1 MDALNQHQVNTHSK
15 KENVRKAAADLLDE
29 GKAYTHELYE
39 EGSNKVDEVI
49 QEVKVYSD
57 DLLNKVRENPLKAVL
72 IAGGVGLLLSM
83 LLRK

>member
-1 MDALNQHQVNTHSK
+1 MDALNQHQANSSSK
-15 KENVRKAAADLLDE
+15 KENVRKAAAGLLDE
-29 GKAYTHELYE
+29 GKAYTDELYE

-49 QEVKVYSD
+49 KEAKLYSD

>member
-1 MDALNQHQVNTHSK
+1 MDALNQHQANTHSK

-39 EGSNKVDEVI
+39 EGSNKVDEVMK
-49 QEVKVYSD
+49 EAKVYSD